1 MASNFWNGK
10 KVFLTGHTGFKGGWM
25 SMLLFSLGAQVKGFS
40 LDPDGNENLYNIAK
54 IYENE
59 YNDSVKA
66 KDYYQKIIL
75 NHEGSIYASEA
86 RSRFRFLR
94 GDEITEEK

>member
-1 MASNFWNGK
+1 
-10 KVFLTGHTGFKGGWM
+10 
-25 SMLLFSLGAQVKGFS
+25 MLEKIINDFSYEILIDDA
-40 LDPDGNENLYNIAK
+40 LYNIAK

-66 KDYYQKIIL
+66 MDYYQKIIL